1 LRFSKEFAVV
11 VLRLDAVGCVV
22 GFDAREELVDLWIFA
37 VL

>member
-1 LRFSKEFAVV
+1 LLFGKQFAVV
-11 VLRLDAVGCVV
+11 VLRLNTVGCVV